1 MKEVPRDK
9 VSTTKEASSKKQNRK
24 LVGKYIK
31 HKCNH
36 SWLNAKVIRLIG
48 TEVCDDSDFE
58 VEYEGFSGLYNK
70 KLIADLKNNLIVV
83 VGSVSAIDKRKHLL
97 NMGEESEECD
107 DGPEGAKRKRG
118 RGKGQQKGQAKKRGK
133 GKKESEKRQDEEL
146 VRRSGRKRKLVD
158 YTKMSGDDH
167 DTDNATDNVDVVLK
181 DQVED
186 QLFLE
191 SILGTNGQLVMIV
204 AMIRMYGIQDV
215 WWEFWMMMNML
226 RIVNSKLV
234 TM

>member
-9 VSTTKEASSKKQNRK
+9 VSTTKQASSKKQNHK

-36 SWLNAKVIRLIG
+36 SWLNAKVVRSIG

-58 VEYEGFSGLYNK
+58 VEYEGFNGLYNK

-107 DGPEGAKRKRG
+107 DGPKGAEMKRG

-167 DTDNATDNVDVVLK
+167 DTDNATDNVDDSTEGSSGRSTFFGEYIGHKWTVSDDSGWLLKSGMSRNQLKPVLP
-181 DQVED
+181 
-186 QLFLE
+186 
-191 SILGTNGQLVMIV
+191 T
-204 AMIRMYGIQDV
+204 
-215 WWEFWMMMNML
+215 
-226 RIVNSKLV
+226 
-234 TM
+234 

>member
-1 MKEVPRDK
+1 M
-9 VSTTKEASSKKQNRK
+9 
-24 LVGKYIK
+24 
-31 HKCNH
+31 
-36 SWLNAKVIRLIG
+36 
-48 TEVCDDSDFE
+48 
-58 VEYEGFSGLYNK
+58 YNK

-107 DGPEGAKRKRG
+107 DGPKGAKRKRG

-167 DTDNATDNVDVVLK
+167 DTDNATDNVD
-181 DQVED
+181 DSTEGSSGRPTC
-186 QLFLE
+186 FGE
-191 SILGTNGQLVMIV
+191 Y
-204 AMIRMYGIQDV
+204 IRHKSTVSDDSGNDKDV
-215 WWEFWMMMNML
+215 WYTGCVVGVLDDDEYASDCEFQVSYDVDKGKDFTVVALMEDWKEGW
-226 RIVNSKLV
+226 V
-234 TM
+234 